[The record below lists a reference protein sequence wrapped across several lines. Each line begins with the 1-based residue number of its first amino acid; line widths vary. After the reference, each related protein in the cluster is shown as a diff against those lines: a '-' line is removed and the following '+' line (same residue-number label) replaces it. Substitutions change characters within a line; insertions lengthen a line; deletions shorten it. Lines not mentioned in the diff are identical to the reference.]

1 MTARSRPIREMYE
14 RYLQGEI
21 SFDELKRRTDER
33 TDQYV
38 LERRRLGAQA
48 APIEQEHSS

>member
-1 MTARSRPIREMYE
+1 MTAGSRPIRELYE

-33 TDQYV
+33 TDQY
-38 LERRRLGAQA
+38 LRERRRPDAQ
-48 APIEQEHSS
+48 ESQTERERSG